1 VTAVQDDVATFPP
14 RVPISGILISRCTYD
29 DATAAVIRAA
39 HAGVPAAVAATSVHG
54 LTLGAI
60 DPTFGYQL
68 NSIDML
74 TPDGQPVRWAMNL
87 LHGTGLRE
95 RVYGPTLMLHIC
107 RVAALEG
114 LPVYLYGSRPDVL
127 ERLVRRLSDSIP
139 ALRIA
144 GYRAPPFRPLSDE
157 EVAADVEAIRTSG
170 ARIVFVGLGCPRQE
184 RWAAEHRAELSM
196 PIVCVGAAFDFHAG
210 VLRQAPGWIQDHG
223 LEWLFRLA
231 MEPRRLWRRY
241 TKHVPLFVV
250 LVAQQ
255 FLAMRLSPARQR
267 LEGAE

>member
-1 VTAVQDDVATFPP
+1 MM
-14 RVPISGILISRCTYD
+14 SRCTYD

-39 HAGVPAAVAATSVHG
+39 YAGAPAAVAATSVHG

-60 DPTFGYQL
+60 DPIFGRQL
-68 NSIDML
+68 NSIDVL

-87 LHGTGLRE
+87 LHATGLRE
-95 RVYGPTLMLHIC
+95 RVYGPTLMLRIC

-114 LPVYLYGSRPDVL
+114 FPVYLYGARPDVL
-127 ERLVRRLSDSIP
+127 ERLVRRLSDVIP
-139 ALRIA
+139 DLRIA
-144 GYRAPPFRPLSDE
+144 GYRAPPFRPLTDA
-157 EVAADVEAIRTSG
+157 EVTADIDAMRASG

-184 RWAAEHRAELSM
+184 RWAAEHRPELNM

-210 VLRQAPGWIQDHG
+210 VLRQAPTWMQEHG

-241 TKHVPLFVV
+241 MKHVPLFIV

-255 FLAMRLSPARQR
+255 FLAMRLGPARQP
-267 LEGAE
+267 LEGVE